1 MSLSLRSPFVAVDG
15 AGFSVVFA
23 AVCASSND
31 VVDFSRRISL
41 RTLSR
46 LCLLPLTSSAKSDV
60 SLMLIVFFGMT
71 FARSDGEGECE
82 RAGGV

>member
-1 MSLSLRSPFVAVDG
+1 MSLRSPFVA
-15 AGFSVVFA
+15 A
-23 AVCASSND
+23 AVVVASL
-31 VVDFSRRISL
+31 VDFSRRISL

-46 LCLLPLTSSAKSDV
+46 LCLLPLTSSANSDV
-60 SLMLIVFFGMT
+60 SFMLMAFFGMT